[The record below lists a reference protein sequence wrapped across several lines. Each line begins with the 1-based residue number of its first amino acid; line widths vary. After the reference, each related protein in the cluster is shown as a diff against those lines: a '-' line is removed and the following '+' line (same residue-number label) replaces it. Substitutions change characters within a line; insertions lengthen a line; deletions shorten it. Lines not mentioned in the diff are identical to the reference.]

1 MFETI
6 ANTLTGQVSATERK
20 LYITLHGFNGYAL
33 VNEIYKIWRTSR
45 IENQIFNDVG
55 RFSVTFHKFFLLD
68 IIYTLETITKQK
80 YTSLS
85 RRSLLKAIQ
94 ALKDL
99 TDLRIVFNGTN
110 VNSIVDKSTY
120 RLFKKTPQ
128 EWQDQYLDIYSDR
141 IQRYKLSGHLLDA
154 KPGTGK
160 TLGSLFLMEALHCD
174 TIIVVAPKAVI
185 VDAWKNTIEQE
196 YKQVPKF
203 FYSVAPDTPTLGKH
217 IYVIH
222 YEYLPKFMDFINS
235 QNRSSFGKVG
245 LVLDECLAADTELL
259 TPVGFKKIIDITT
272 NDLILQ
278 YHPDG
283 SNSWVNPS
291 RVIRKPTSEVHRYV
305 NRRWEQAVTPNHR
318 MIYRDS
324 LGISKSNPNYNLEL
338 KESLSSEFY
347 PSKYRYKTIVG
358 GHLAGE
364 TTALTPIEKLLIA
377 IQADSTINSFS
388 KIGRYIKL
396 EFHLAKERKIYR
408 LKDLLSENGYD
419 WMQVT
424 QPSLNKSIR
433 ILFKV
438 PIDDIRFIAGIE
450 EDPKNIKLLNKWVD
464 LKNKS
469 SDWCKA
475 FIDELIRWDG
485 YIPPNPKD
493 EYSYYSSTISS
504 NVDIVQL
511 VACNSGYQTTRG
523 VQHDNRSERY
533 SSVHRLFIYNRNYV
547 NNGASTIK
555 TIEHLDKPV
564 DFYCVTV
571 PTGMFYI
578 RYNGKIS
585 VTGNCHNFN
594 EENSNRT
601 QSLIDLTKKYVHYSL
616 WMSGTPVKKLGK
628 EIIPLE
634 SCIDPLFDEDCR
646 KRFIGVFGR
655 SSDRALDILANRI
668 GIISHTV
675 QSTNVITDIELYTY
689 TANVSLANGNL
700 YTISAIREE
709 MKKYVK
715 ERSAYYKTY
724 MQDYLDDYRESL
736 EYYKNTISNKPQ
748 ELAELNTYIKYAEA
762 IRRGYDPVA
771 MKNEAVYCNKFEKN
785 KIIPVLPK
793 ELKDR
798 FRKAKSVYKYVQL
811 TIMGECLGVVLG
823 KKRINCNIDLALN
836 LGNMKLI
843 PSEKAP
849 PLGEMSLADIINNA
863 DKKTILFSSFVEVIT
878 SLKQQLI
885 QQGYNPLVV
894 YGDTN
899 KDLPGIIDRF
909 EKDDTAN
916 PLLATFQ
923 SLSTGVRLTMAN
935 TIIMLNSP
943 YRDHEYKQAVARAY
957 RKGQDKDVTVIN
969 VLLDTGNVSN
979 ISTRSKDI
987 ADEAANMVAMIMGV
1001 KTIDLDTLS
1010 NESFLEEKLNM
1021 VYRLSEKDILSL
1033 EDGCTT
1039 CSTAGGVGTYTSGQ
1053 GSIPL
1058 NNQHA
1063 HGAETTSKNTVGFDH
1078 ESNLKKENT
1087 DQVDDPND
1095 PKEPY
1100 YKTDKGSPID
1110 EVVALTDDDPLW
1122 DSVDKHVLPLKDKS
1136 PDEEGLTSYK
1146 TKVNKSYGW

>member
-1 MFETI
+1 MTI
-6 ANTLTGQVSATERK
+6 FTTLTNTLTGQVSASERK
-20 LYITLHGFNGYAL
+20 LYITLHGFNGHAL
-33 VNEIYKIWRTSR
+33 VDEIYKIWRTSR
-45 IENQIFNDVG
+45 IENQVFNDIG

-68 IIYTLETITKQK
+68 IIYTLETIVKQP

-85 RRSLLKAIQ
+85 RRSILKAID
-94 ALKDL
+94 ALKNL
-99 TDLRIVFNGTN
+99 TDLRIVFDGTQ
-110 VNSIVDKSTY
+110 VNSIVDKSAY
-120 RLFKKTPQ
+120 RLFRKTPQ
-128 EWQDQYLDIYSDR
+128 TWQDEYLDIYSDR
-141 IQRYKLSGHLLDA
+141 IQRYKLTGHLLDA

-160 TLGSLFLMEALHCD
+160 TLGSLFLMEALKCD

-185 VDAWKNTIEQE
+185 IDAWKNTIEEE
-196 YKQVPKF
+196 YKQVPH
-203 FYSVAPDTPTLGKH
+203 YWHSIMPTSPTLNNH
-217 IYVIH
+217 LYVLH

-272 NDLILQ
+272 DDLILQ

-324 LGISKSNPNYNLEL
+324 LGISKFNPNYNLEL
-338 KESLSSEFY
+338 KESLSSKFY

-358 GHLAGE
+358 GHLAGN
-364 TTALTPIEKLLIA
+364 TTTLTPIEKLLIA
-377 IQADSTINSFS
+377 IQADSNIRSFS
-388 KIGRYIKL
+388 KIGRYIRL

-424 QPSLNKSIR
+424 PSRLNESIR
-433 ILFKV
+433 ILFKI
-438 PIDDIRFIAGIE
+438 PIDDIRFIAGIK

-475 FIDELIRWDG
+475 FIDELIQWDG

-493 EYSYYSSTISS
+493 EYVYYSSTISS

-564 DFYCVTV
+564 EFYCVTV

-601 QSLIDLTKKYVHYSL
+601 QALIELTRKNVNYSL
-616 WMSGTPVKKLGK
+616 WMSGTPIKKLGK

-675 QSTNVITDIELYTY
+675 QSTNVITDIKLNTY
-689 TANVSLANGNL
+689 TANVSLQNGQE
-700 YTISAIREE
+700 YTIPSIREK
-709 MKKYVK
+709 MKKYIE
-715 ERSAYYKTY
+715 ERSKFYKANMDSFIQDFRDAIQYY
-724 MQDYLDDYRESL
+724 QE
-736 EYYKNTISNKPQ
+736 TIRHKPQ
-748 ELAELNTYIKYAEA
+748 EKEALNTYLQYIEE

-771 MKNEAVYCNKFEKN
+771 MKEQAMYCNRFEKT

-793 ELKDR
+793 ELKDP

-811 TIMGECLGVVLG
+811 TIMGECLGVILG
-823 KKRINCNIDLALN
+823 KSRIDCNIDLALN

-843 PSEKAP
+843 PEGNAS
-849 PLGEMSLADIINNA
+849 PLGEMSLADVINNA
-863 DKKTILFSSFVEVIT
+863 SKKTIIFSSFVEVVT
-878 SLKQQLI
+878 NLKTQLI
-885 QQGYNPLVV
+885 QQGFNPLVV

-899 KDLPGIIDRF
+899 KDLPKIIDAFDR
-909 EKDDTAN
+909 DDTSN
-916 PLLATFQ
+916 PLIATFQ

-935 TIIMLNSP
+935 TIVMLNSP
-943 YRDHEYKQAVARAY
+943 YRDHEYKQAVARAF
-957 RKGQDKDVTVIN
+957 RKGQNTDVNVIN
-969 VLLDTGNVSN
+969 VLLDTNGVPN

-987 ADEAANMVAMIMGV
+987 ADEAANIVALIMGV
-1001 KTIDLDTLS
+1001 KKVDLDALS
-1010 NESFLEEKLNM
+1010 NESFLEEQLDM
-1021 VYRLSEKDILSL
+1021 VYRLSDQDRVAL
-1033 EDGCTT
+1033 ENCAT
-1039 CSTAGGVGTYTSGQ
+1039 CSNAGALPYSTSQ
-1053 GSIPL
+1053 GSIPV
-1058 NNQHA
+1058 NSN
-1063 HGAETTSKNTVGFDH
+1063 HGTGVETVTKNTKGFDP
-1078 ESNLKKENT
+1078 ESNLQQANT
-1087 DQVDDPND
+1087 RDISSEREV
-1095 PKEPY
+1095 PY
-1100 YKTDKGSPID
+1100 YKTDKGNTIE
-1110 EVVALTDDDPLW
+1110 EVMQLTEDDPMW
-1122 DSVDKHVLPLKDKS
+1122 DYIDKGNVLLKDK
-1136 PDEEGLTSYK
+1136 PKEDEGLTSFM
-1146 TKVNKSYGW
+1146 TGVNQSYGW